1 VLYWRRLDF
10 LSAIG
15 AVLISKRAR
24 RAQMFHGHRLWE
36 KLTKYGAGKIC
47 IPARPACFPSA
58 SRAGHQLHGEQ
69 GENEKQRE
77 LRHGFGQ
84 CSQSNPHDRQSGHR
98 VIEVSSAGSPFGLK
112 TISFLDLSFTYAV
125 CDV

>member
-1 VLYWRRLDF
+1 MAKYTALIIAIMRR
-10 LSAIG
+10 SGQATSRV
-15 AVLISKRAR
+15 AAR
-24 RAQMFHGHRLWE
+24 
-36 KLTKYGAGKIC
+36 
-47 IPARPACFPSA
+47 
-58 SRAGHQLHGEQ
+58 
-69 GENEKQRE
+69 ENEKQRE